1 MPDNPNPAPEEARE
15 SALNRALNRV
25 SAESLSH
32 EDWPDENTI
41 IAFIHGDATVDQ
53 RDEMEEA
60 LASSSAFRRFVVD
73 LAGVLNESASAESQK
88 AFDRIRVPT
97 LSRVRQQ
104 YQSVP
109 RANAWSLSGLLR
121 PRILAPVILT
131 AAVVI
136 VLLQLDWFGPK
147 GDAGIAHLEEHSQL
161 DPSVFASFSTRGT
174 SGAASRLYFQ
184 SPDSAAIDAFRQVL
198 SFDWMTGRLE
208 IATPADSLPVKR
220 QIQVR
225 ILDSTSRQT
234 GRVMLALPVDWD
246 TQPEVGAEPEF
257 WVFELDRRALSRVK
271 IDANSSDVA
280 VTASGTGVSLAT
292 ATIRTPDGY
301 RATTAQRVQINP

>member
-1 MPDNPNPAPEEARE
+1 MPENSNPAPEEARE
-15 SALNRALNRV
+15 SALYRALNRI
-25 SAESLSH
+25 SAESRGH
-32 EDWPDENTI
+32 EEWPDENAI

-73 LAGVLNESASAESQK
+73 LAGVLNESASVESQK
-88 AFDRIRVPT
+88 AFDKVRVPT

-104 YQSVP
+104 YRSVR
-109 RANAWSLSGLLR
+109 RANDWSLSGLLR

-136 VLLQLDWFGPK
+136 VLLQIDWFGPT
-147 GDAGIAHLEEHSQL
+147 GDAGIARLEQHSQL

-174 SGAASRLYFQ
+174 TGAASRLYFQ
-184 SPDSAAIDAFRQVL
+184 SPDSAAIAAFRQVL
-198 SFDWMTGRLE
+198 SLDWMTGRLE
-208 IATPADSLPVKR
+208 IVTPADSLPVKR

-234 GRVMLALPVDWD
+234 GRVTLALPDA
-246 TQPEVGAEPEF
+246 QPEIGAEPEF
-257 WVFELDRRALSRVK
+257 WVFDLDRRALSRVK

-292 ATIRTPDGY
+292 ATIRTSDGY
-301 RATTAQRVQINP
+301 RAATAQRVHTNP

>member
-1 MPDNPNPAPEEARE
+1 MPENSNPAPEEARE
-15 SALNRALNRV
+15 SALYRALNRI
-25 SAESLSH
+25 SAESRGH
-32 EDWPDENTI
+32 EEWPDENAI
-41 IAFIHGDATVDQ
+41 IAFIHGDATADQ
-53 RDEMEEA
+53 REEMEEA

-73 LAGVLNESASAESQK
+73 LAGVLNESASVESRK
-88 AFDRIRVPT
+88 AFDKVRVPT

-104 YQSVP
+104 YRPVR
-109 RANAWSLSGLLR
+109 RANDWSLSGLLR

-131 AAVVI
+131 VAVVI
-136 VLLQLDWFGPK
+136 VLLEIDWFGPT
-147 GDAGIAHLEEHSQL
+147 GDAGLARLEQHSQL

-174 SGAASRLYFQ
+174 TGAASRLYFQ
-184 SPDSAAIDAFRQVL
+184 SPDSAAIAAFRQVL

-208 IATPADSLPVKR
+208 IVTPADSLPVKR

-234 GRVMLALPVDWD
+234 GRVMLALLGEWD
-246 TQPEVGAEPEF
+246 AQPEVGAEPEF
-257 WVFELDRRALSRVK
+257 WVFDLDRRALSRVK

-292 ATIRTPDGY
+292 VTIRTPDGY
-301 RATTAQRVQINP
+301 RAATAQRVHTNP